1 MTFDYSI
8 LQKNLHDLR
17 VENRISQADLAKE
30 LGFSRHTYLNYET
43 GIRIPTLDAIR
54 HISAYYQISIDDLL
68 QKTNRNSK
76 KSTEPSVYQKVLC
89 LFYSSSAIR
98 PSFNARV
105 QYSCRSS
112 YWALSQVWI

>member
-17 VENRISQADLAKE
+17 IENRISQADLAKE

-68 QKTNRNSK
+68 ERPQILKVQEPLKRGPKAK
-76 KSTEPSVYQKVLC
+76 KKPQ
-89 LFYSSSAIR
+89 
-98 PSFNARV
+98 
-105 QYSCRSS
+105 Q
-112 YWALSQVWI
+112 

>member
-43 GIRIPTLDAIR
+43 GILHSRPWMPFATSQLTIR
-54 HISAYYQISIDDLL
+54 YLL
-68 QKTNRNSK
+68 TIFWNVRRFSK
-76 KSTEPSVYQKVLC
+76 Y
-89 LFYSSSAIR
+89 
-98 PSFNARV
+98 
-105 QYSCRSS
+105 RSH
-112 YWALSQVWI
+112 

>member
-30 LGFSRHTYLNYET
+30 LGFSRHTELNYET

-68 QKTNRNSK
+68 ERPQILKVQEPLKRGPKAK
-76 KSTEPSVYQKVLC
+76 KKPQ
-89 LFYSSSAIR
+89 
-98 PSFNARV
+98 
-105 QYSCRSS
+105 Q
-112 YWALSQVWI
+112 